1 MGKIDGFLQYERKV
15 SRTVPPLE
23 RVQNFE
29 EFHTSLPL
37 KEQKLQGG
45 RCMNCGVPFC
55 QSGVLF
61 GGMVSGCPLHNM
73 IPEWNDLIWKDEW
86 KLAMQLFLTRRRSVD
101 SRKRTVH
108 H

>member
-45 RCMNCGVPFC
+45 RCMNCGVPF
-55 QSGVLF
+55 
-61 GGMVSGCPLHNM
+61 
-73 IPEWNDLIWKDEW
+73 
-86 KLAMQLFLTRRRSVD
+86 
-101 SRKRTVH
+101 
-108 H
+108 